1 MTANNFSKTLVNS
14 SDSLTITDLQKHV
27 EEFSREKGFEN
38 TSLEQRTMYLISEV
52 GELSKSLLKEDKTDI
67 GLEMFDV
74 VWNLVDLANKLNI
87 DLDQSFKAKM
97 EINKD
102 RVWEKKE

>member
-1 MTANNFSKTLVNS
+1 
-14 SDSLTITDLQKHV
+14 
-27 EEFSREKGFEN
+27 
-38 TSLEQRTMYLISEV
+38 MYLISEV